1 LIWDLGFGA
10 WDLGFDGALA
20 LLSAAC
26 YGAAD
31 FVGGL
36 TSRRASTI
44 AVVLVSQF
52 SGFVLLTIALAW
64 LPAAS
69 PTSSDLLWGA
79 IAGLA
84 GSVGV
89 GLLYAALAIGT
100 MAVVAPVTAVC
111 AVAIPVIVGV
121 VLGEALT
128 APRTVGIVLAM
139 FAIVLVSQ
147 QPGSVGDAARRE
159 QQRAWLPPGVPHAL
173 ASGLGIGLFFLALA
187 RTGASAGVWP
197 LLLARGAAV
206 VFFAAAALMNR
217 SAFRLPAAACA
228 AAAGAGALDVSANVL
243 YLLATRVGPLSSV
256 VTLASLYPAST
267 IVLARV
273 VLGERL
279 GWLQVGGIACAF
291 VAVVLIVR
299 V

>member
-1 LIWDLGFGA
+1 M
-10 WDLGFDGALA
+10 A

-52 SGFVLLTIALAW
+52 SGFLLLTMALVW

-69 PTSSDLLWGA
+69 PTRSDLLWGTV
-79 IAGLA
+79 AGIT
-84 GSVGV
+84 GGIGI

-100 MAVVAPVTAVC
+100 MAVVAPITAVC
-111 AVAIPVIVGV
+111 AVAIPVLAGV
-121 VLGEALT
+121 VAGDRLT
-128 APRTVGIVLAM
+128 ATRGVGIVLAM
-139 FAIVLVSQ
+139 IAIVLVSQ
-147 QPGSVGDAARRE
+147 QPANGGTRPLSDDERR
-159 QQRAWLPPGVPHAL
+159 LVPPGVAYAL
-173 ASGLGIGLFFLALA
+173 ASGVGIGLFFLALA
-187 RTGASAGVWP
+187 RTGASAGLWP
-197 LLLARGAAV
+197 LLFARGAGVTLFAV
-206 VFFAAAALMNR
+206 AALVNR
-217 SAFRLPAAACA
+217 AKFRLPPAAFG
-228 AAAGAGALDVSANVL
+228 AAAGGGVLDVSANVL
-243 YLLATRVGPLSSV
+243 YVLATRVGPLSSV

-267 IVLARV
+267 VVLARV

-279 GWLQVGGIACAF
+279 GWLQVGGIACAL
-291 VAVVLIVR
+291 VAVVLIVK